1 MLTVILLDICGF
13 EILWVLDI
21 VKDAVEGWEA
31 IGVVYK
37 LSYASCVDDVPCVH
51 DGISYLFPVVPTVIV
66 VAIWLRPGAWFTGGW
81 SPLG

>member
-1 MLTVILLDICGF
+1 MMRSVCGF

-37 LSYASCVDDVPCVH
+37 MRLASCIDDMPCIH
-51 DGISYLFPVVPTVIV
+51 PGIGYFFKVAVAVVV
-66 VAIWLRPGAWFTGGW
+66 VVVRLRPW
-81 SPLG
+81 SLDC